1 MLDYSTRR
9 HFASQCALCA
19 AIIATDSERHTV
31 IAAATT
37 KAAGNAT
44 TTAAG
49 RRTKDEGLGRPTR
62 RMKLQFKVINTWSV
76 GAKSQLSRWV
86 SGEKVGEKVEGKGGG
101 QKPGKIGKIRETLE
115 GEEKRGYG
123 SGSATSCP

>member
-1 MLDYSTRR
+1 MRAMRR
-9 HFASQCALCA
+9 HHCNRQRTA
-19 AIIATDSERHTV
+19 H
-31 IAAATT
+31 
-37 KAAGNAT
+37 GNSSSNNK
-44 TTAAG
+44 G
-49 RRTKDEGLGRPTR
+49 SGKCNNNCSRTKDEGLGRPTR